1 MVPSLTP
8 MVLLVV
14 GSTLVCVHPHTPI
27 GLGMWVCHTTPL
39 CSPHALTGFVGHSQG
54 PAAGSQAR
62 RVQTGKSREN
72 RDISPSPGRG
82 EFDPEDVCPV
92 RVRSMWSRKNWHLG
106 GIEIARR
113 WSSRSPN
120 SVPMI
125 LRLPDTAPFHDLKL
139 APIFDGRFDADEDLE
154 VGTAHVLMYKFAF
167 AFDPRHVLNQPY
179 VFPRW
184 LS

>member
-1 MVPSLTP
+1 MLLFPKPTKNYAFLGHTYFVLVLPIASAKLDIIHGCAMVPSLTP

-82 EFDPEDVCPV
+82 ELDPEDVCPV
-92 RVRSMWSRKNWHLG
+92 RVALGHVAGTVALGHVAAMWCRY
-106 GIEIARR
+106 
-113 WSSRSPN
+113 SP
-120 SVPMI
+120 V
-125 LRLPDTAPFHDLKL
+125 
-139 APIFDGRFDADEDLE
+139 
-154 VGTAHVLMYKFAF
+154 
-167 AFDPRHVLNQPY
+167 
-179 VFPRW
+179 
-184 LS
+184 